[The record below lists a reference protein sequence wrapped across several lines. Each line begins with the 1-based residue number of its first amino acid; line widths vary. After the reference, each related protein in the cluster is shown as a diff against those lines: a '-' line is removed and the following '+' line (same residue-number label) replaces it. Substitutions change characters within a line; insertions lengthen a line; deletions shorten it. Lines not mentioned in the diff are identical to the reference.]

1 MFSLDRLDVQFAH
14 ANFRKENHGDEKKAA
29 AYLKFTLAAPNT
41 LLDSIDKALRP
52 AFFRKPGKGEQQ
64 ALPIDGNNL
73 VALNLPLLGEQKIAT
88 EYEAYEVE
96 IASLLGHIEPLFFA
110 DAKVKKI
117 AWLPIEGGSISMS
130 LTVSGPDR
138 RGRRRAAAG
147 RVAPWRSEAVAGA
160 AEGAG
165 RGRHAGPAG
174 RRSGEAGSRTP
185 GREGQA
191 GGVTN
196 PVVRGGVSRSAARRN
211 PSHPGPKRGVWWR
224 VASGIRWRTVRKGA
238 HLPATRGRW
247 RRTRVTGTHFPG
259 QY

>member
-29 AYLKFTLAAPNT
+29 ADLKFTLAAPNT

-130 LTVSGPDR
+130 FTVSVQIDEDDDAPLLAAWR
-138 RGRRRAAAG
+138 RGEAKLSLVPPKQQAVGDTLDQQDAEAAA
-147 RVAPWRSEAVAGA
+147 AEAKRLV
-160 AEGAG
+160 
-165 RGRHAGPAG
+165 
-174 RRSGEAGSRTP
+174 EAGK
-185 GREGQA
+185 QA
-191 GGVTN
+191 
-196 PVVRGGVSRSAARRN
+196 A
-211 PSHPGPKRGVWWR
+211 
-224 VASGIRWRTVRKGA
+224 
-238 HLPATRGRW
+238 
-247 RRTRVTGTHFPG
+247 
-259 QY
+259 

>member
-1 MFSLDRLDVQFAH
+1 MFQLDKHDAVL
-14 ANFRKENHGDEKKAA
+14 ANLNLRKENHGEEKKAA
-29 AYLKFTLAAPNT
+29 ADLKFTLAAPNT

-130 LTVSGPDR
+130 LTVSVQIDEDDDAPLLAAWR
-138 RGRRRAAAG
+138 RGEAKLSLVPPKEQGKGDTLDQQDAEAAA
-147 RVAPWRSEAVAGA
+147 AEAKRLV
-160 AEGAG
+160 
-165 RGRHAGPAG
+165 
-174 RRSGEAGSRTP
+174 EAGK
-185 GREGQA
+185 QA
-191 GGVTN
+191 
-196 PVVRGGVSRSAARRN
+196 A
-211 PSHPGPKRGVWWR
+211 
-224 VASGIRWRTVRKGA
+224 
-238 HLPATRGRW
+238 
-247 RRTRVTGTHFPG
+247 
-259 QY
+259 

>member
-1 MFSLDRLDVQFAH
+1 MFQLDKHDAVL
-14 ANFRKENHGDEKKAA
+14 ANLNLRKENHGDEKKAA
-29 AYLKFTLAAPNT
+29 ADLKFTLAAPNT

-130 LTVSGPDR
+130 LTVSVQIDEDDDAPLLAAWR
-138 RGRRRAAAG
+138 RGEAKLSLVLSKAQVVGDTLDQQDAEAAA
-147 RVAPWRSEAVAGA
+147 AEAKRLV
-160 AEGAG
+160 
-165 RGRHAGPAG
+165 
-174 RRSGEAGSRTP
+174 EAGK
-185 GREGQA
+185 QA
-191 GGVTN
+191 
-196 PVVRGGVSRSAARRN
+196 A
-211 PSHPGPKRGVWWR
+211 
-224 VASGIRWRTVRKGA
+224 
-238 HLPATRGRW
+238 
-247 RRTRVTGTHFPG
+247 
-259 QY
+259 

>member
-1 MFSLDRLDVQFAH
+1 MFQLDKHDAVL
-14 ANFRKENHGDEKKAA
+14 ANLNLRKENHGDEKKAA
-29 AYLKFTLAAPNT
+29 ADLKFTLAAPNT

-130 LTVSGPDR
+130 LTVSVQIDEEDDAPLLAAWR
-138 RGRRRAAAG
+138 RGEAKLSLVPPKQQAVGDTLDQQDAEAAA
-147 RVAPWRSEAVAGA
+147 AEAKRLV
-160 AEGAG
+160 
-165 RGRHAGPAG
+165 
-174 RRSGEAGSRTP
+174 EAGK
-185 GREGQA
+185 QA
-191 GGVTN
+191 
-196 PVVRGGVSRSAARRN
+196 A
-211 PSHPGPKRGVWWR
+211 
-224 VASGIRWRTVRKGA
+224 
-238 HLPATRGRW
+238 
-247 RRTRVTGTHFPG
+247 
-259 QY
+259 

>member
-130 LTVSGPDR
+130 LTVSVQIDEDDDAPLLAAWR
-138 RGRRRAAAG
+138 RGEAKLSLVPPKEQAVGDTLDQQDAEAAKQ
-147 RVAPWRSEAVAGA
+147 E
-160 AEGAG
+160 
-165 RGRHAGPAG
+165 
-174 RRSGEAGSRTP
+174 
-185 GREGQA
+185 
-191 GGVTN
+191 
-196 PVVRGGVSRSAARRN
+196 AARL
-211 PSHPGPKRGVWWR
+211 VE
-224 VASGIRWRTVRKGA
+224 KGKQA
-238 HLPATRGRW
+238 A
-247 RRTRVTGTHFPG
+247 
-259 QY
+259 

>member
-1 MFSLDRLDVQFAH
+1 MFQLDKHDAVL
-14 ANFRKENHGDEKKAA
+14 ANLNLRKENHGDEKKAA
-29 AYLKFTLAAPNT
+29 ADLKFTLAAPNT

-130 LTVSGPDR
+130 LTVSVQIDEATTR
-138 RGRRRAAAG
+138 RCWPRG
-147 RVAPWRSEAVAGA
+147 AVAK
-160 AEGAG
+160 
-165 RGRHAGPAG
+165 RSCRWC
-174 RRSGEAGSRTP
+174 RRSNRPWATRWTSRTP
-185 GREGQA
+185 KLPR
-191 GGVTN
+191 
-196 PVVRGGVSRSAARRN
+196 PRRSAWSRRASRPLN
-211 PSHPGPKRGVWWR
+211 RTPKG
-224 VASGIRWRTVRKGA
+224 GE
-238 HLPATRGRW
+238 LATR
-247 RRTRVTGTHFPG
+247 
-259 QY
+259 Q

>member
-1 MFSLDRLDVQFAH
+1 MFQLDKHDAVL
-14 ANFRKENHGDEKKAA
+14 ANLNLRKENHGDEKKAA
-29 AYLKFTLAAPNT
+29 ADLKFTLAAPNT

-130 LTVSGPDR
+130 FTVSVQIDEDDDAPLLAAWR
-138 RGRRRAAAG
+138 RGEAKLSLVPPKQQAVGDTLDQQDAEAAK
-147 RVAPWRSEAVAGA
+147 
-160 AEGAG
+160 AE
-165 RGRHAGPAG
+165 
-174 RRSGEAGSRTP
+174 
-185 GREGQA
+185 
-191 GGVTN
+191 
-196 PVVRGGVSRSAARRN
+196 AARLVEQ
-211 PSHPGPKRGVWWR
+211 GKQ
-224 VASGIRWRTVRKGA
+224 AA
-238 HLPATRGRW
+238 
-247 RRTRVTGTHFPG
+247 
-259 QY
+259 

>member
-1 MFSLDRLDVQFAH
+1 MFQLDKHDAVL
-14 ANFRKENHGDEKKAA
+14 ANLNLRKENHGDEKKAA
-29 AYLKFTLAAPNT
+29 ADLKFTLAAPNT

-130 LTVSGPDR
+130 LTVSVQIDKDDDAPLLAAWR
-138 RGRRRAAAG
+138 RGEAKLSLVPPKAQAVGDTLDQQDAEAAA
-147 RVAPWRSEAVAGA
+147 AEAKRLV
-160 AEGAG
+160 
-165 RGRHAGPAG
+165 
-174 RRSGEAGSRTP
+174 EAGK
-185 GREGQA
+185 QA
-191 GGVTN
+191 
-196 PVVRGGVSRSAARRN
+196 A
-211 PSHPGPKRGVWWR
+211 
-224 VASGIRWRTVRKGA
+224 
-238 HLPATRGRW
+238 
-247 RRTRVTGTHFPG
+247 
-259 QY
+259 

>member
-14 ANFRKENHGDEKKAA
+14 ANFRKENHGDEKRAA
-29 AYLKFTLAAPNT
+29 ADLKFTLAAPNT

-52 AFFRKPGKGEQQ
+52 AFLRKPGKGEQQ

-130 LTVSGPDR
+130 LTVSVQIDEDDDAPLLAAWR
-138 RGRRRAAAG
+138 RGEAKLSLVPPKQQAVGDTLDQQDAEAAA
-147 RVAPWRSEAVAGA
+147 AEAKRLV
-160 AEGAG
+160 
-165 RGRHAGPAG
+165 
-174 RRSGEAGSRTP
+174 EAGK
-185 GREGQA
+185 QA
-191 GGVTN
+191 
-196 PVVRGGVSRSAARRN
+196 A
-211 PSHPGPKRGVWWR
+211 
-224 VASGIRWRTVRKGA
+224 
-238 HLPATRGRW
+238 
-247 RRTRVTGTHFPG
+247 
-259 QY
+259 

>member
-1 MFSLDRLDVQFAH
+1 MFQLDNHDAVL
-14 ANFRKENHGDEKKAA
+14 ANLNLRKENHGDKKKAA
-29 AYLKFTLAAPNT
+29 ADLKFTLAAPNT

-130 LTVSGPDR
+130 LTVSVQIDEDDDAPLLAAWR
-138 RGRRRAAAG
+138 RGEAKLSLVPPKVQAVGDTLEQQDVEAAK
-147 RVAPWRSEAVAGA
+147 
-160 AEGAG
+160 AE
-165 RGRHAGPAG
+165 
-174 RRSGEAGSRTP
+174 
-185 GREGQA
+185 
-191 GGVTN
+191 
-196 PVVRGGVSRSAARRN
+196 AARL
-211 PSHPGPKRGVWWR
+211 VE
-224 VASGIRWRTVRKGA
+224 KGKQA
-238 HLPATRGRW
+238 A
-247 RRTRVTGTHFPG
+247 
-259 QY
+259 

>member
-1 MFSLDRLDVQFAH
+1 MFQLDKHDAVL
-14 ANFRKENHGDEKKAA
+14 ANLNLRKENHGEEKKAA
-29 AYLKFTLAAPNT
+29 ADLKFTLAAPNT

-130 LTVSGPDR
+130 LTVSVKIDEDDDAPLLAAWR
-138 RGRRRAAAG
+138 RGEAKLSLVPPKAHAVGDTLDQQDADAAK
-147 RVAPWRSEAVAGA
+147 
-160 AEGAG
+160 AE
-165 RGRHAGPAG
+165 
-174 RRSGEAGSRTP
+174 
-185 GREGQA
+185 
-191 GGVTN
+191 
-196 PVVRGGVSRSAARRN
+196 AARL
-211 PSHPGPKRGVWWR
+211 VE
-224 VASGIRWRTVRKGA
+224 KGKQA
-238 HLPATRGRW
+238 A
-247 RRTRVTGTHFPG
+247 
-259 QY
+259 

>member
-1 MFSLDRLDVQFAH
+1 MFQLDKHYAVL
-14 ANFRKENHGDEKKAA
+14 ANLNLRKENHGDEKKAA
-29 AYLKFTLAAPNT
+29 ADLKFTLAAPNT

-130 LTVSGPDR
+130 LTVSVQIDEDDDAPLLAAWR
-138 RGRRRAAAG
+138 RGEANLSLVPPKAQALGDTLDQQDAEAAA
-147 RVAPWRSEAVAGA
+147 AEAKRLVDAGKQA
-160 AEGAG
+160 A
-165 RGRHAGPAG
+165 
-174 RRSGEAGSRTP
+174 
-185 GREGQA
+185 
-191 GGVTN
+191 
-196 PVVRGGVSRSAARRN
+196 
-211 PSHPGPKRGVWWR
+211 
-224 VASGIRWRTVRKGA
+224 
-238 HLPATRGRW
+238 
-247 RRTRVTGTHFPG
+247 
-259 QY
+259 

>member
-1 MFSLDRLDVQFAH
+1 MFQLDKHDAVL
-14 ANFRKENHGDEKKAA
+14 ANLNLRKENHGDEKKAA
-29 AYLKFTLAAPNT
+29 ADLKFTLAAPNT

-130 LTVSGPDR
+130 LTVSVQIDEDDDAPLLAAWR
-138 RGRRRAAAG
+138 RGEAKLSLVPPKQQAVGDTLDQQDAEAAK
-147 RVAPWRSEAVAGA
+147 
-160 AEGAG
+160 AE
-165 RGRHAGPAG
+165 
-174 RRSGEAGSRTP
+174 
-185 GREGQA
+185 
-191 GGVTN
+191 
-196 PVVRGGVSRSAARRN
+196 AARL
-211 PSHPGPKRGVWWR
+211 VE
-224 VASGIRWRTVRKGA
+224 KGKQA
-238 HLPATRGRW
+238 E
-247 RRTRVTGTHFPG
+247 
-259 QY
+259 

>member
-1 MFSLDRLDVQFAH
+1 MFQLDKHDAVL
-14 ANFRKENHGDEKKAA
+14 ANLNLRKENHGDEKKAA
-29 AYLKFTLAAPNT
+29 ADLKFTLAAPNT

-130 LTVSGPDR
+130 LTVSVQIDEDDDAPLLAAWR
-138 RGRRRAAAG
+138 RGEAKLSLVPPKAQPVGDTLDQQDAEAAK
-147 RVAPWRSEAVAGA
+147 
-160 AEGAG
+160 AE
-165 RGRHAGPAG
+165 
-174 RRSGEAGSRTP
+174 
-185 GREGQA
+185 
-191 GGVTN
+191 
-196 PVVRGGVSRSAARRN
+196 AARL
-211 PSHPGPKRGVWWR
+211 VE
-224 VASGIRWRTVRKGA
+224 KGKQA
-238 HLPATRGRW
+238 A
-247 RRTRVTGTHFPG
+247 
-259 QY
+259 

>member
-1 MFSLDRLDVQFAH
+1 MFQLDKHDAVL
-14 ANFRKENHGDEKKAA
+14 ANLNLRKENHGEEKKAA
-29 AYLKFTLAAPNT
+29 ADLKFTLAAPNT

-130 LTVSGPDR
+130 LTVSVQIDEDDDAPLLAAWR
-138 RGRRRAAAG
+138 RGEIKVTLTPPEQQSSTGQGDTLDQQDAEAAK
-147 RVAPWRSEAVAGA
+147 
-160 AEGAG
+160 AE
-165 RGRHAGPAG
+165 
-174 RRSGEAGSRTP
+174 
-185 GREGQA
+185 
-191 GGVTN
+191 
-196 PVVRGGVSRSAARRN
+196 AARL
-211 PSHPGPKRGVWWR
+211 VE
-224 VASGIRWRTVRKGA
+224 KGKQA
-238 HLPATRGRW
+238 A
-247 RRTRVTGTHFPG
+247 
-259 QY
+259 